1 MPIRAGAALGARRKE
16 ENMPRT
22 STIITACLIALCFSI
37 PGRAQDSPSLGDLAR
52 QAQKNKTNAP
62 AKKVL
67 TNDDISSGS
76 STGSLT
82 GAGLASSGLGAA
94 ASPASPSANGNPD
107 AAPSAAQA
115 VERMASVIL
124 MLDSLT
130 RTELAKNAL
139 QGVDMNF
146 PGRNNWEARLFAAK
160 QLYVARGRDL
170 LQRVKQIQASAEA
183 LQGSH
188 DPNDPRVKDLTA
200 QLQTL
205 VRDGTRMDAAFQA
218 VILEGRDL
226 ASQAQG
232 H

>member
-1 MPIRAGAALGARRKE
+1 MLRNLSVIK
-16 ENMPRT
+16 
-22 STIITACLIALCFSI
+22 ACLLALLFCI

-67 TNDDISSGS
+67 TNDDISSVSSSGS
-76 STGSLT
+76 PSS
-82 GAGLASSGLGAA
+82 AGLTSSGLAA
-94 ASPASPSANGNPD
+94 IASPASPSANGNPD

-115 VERMASVIL
+115 VERMESVIL
-124 MLDSLT
+124 MLDSLN
-130 RTELAKNAL
+130 RPELARNAL
-139 QGVDMNF
+139 QGVDTNF
-146 PGRNNWEARLFAAK
+146 PGRSNWETRLFAAK

-170 LQRVKQIQASAEA
+170 LQRVKQIQAAAEA

-200 QLQTL
+200 QLQSL

-218 VILEGRDL
+218 MILEGRDL